1 MSLLNRRVR
10 LGLSAAGAVAVLTI
24 SSTLAYAEP
33 TTVDEAKAQ
42 LQRLE
47 QEASEID
54 QQYAAV
60 QAKVELRTSQLA
72 TARKDVDA
80 QAGKVQALRSQ
91 VGQMALQQFKS
102 RGVDT
107 TTVLLTTDDAASF
120 LNQLSTMHK
129 VNENANVLLQDFQTE
144 QANLSDMQRAADA
157 ELASISADQKQL
169 GELSAQSDVKVK
181 AAQAVLDRL
190 TEEQRRKLAEQQAA
204 EADRAADA
212 ARVARAATAATTA
225 PAAPAAAAPVVSG
238 SASSRAQG
246 AVAFALAQVG
256 DAYVMGASGPNAYDC
271 SGLTSAAYRSVGVSL
286 PRTSQSQ
293 YGVGQAVSLSQL
305 QPGDLV
311 FYYSG
316 ISHVGM
322 YIGGGRIVDAAN
334 PRAGVR
340 TTSVTSMP
348 FMGGRRVA

>member
-204 EADRAADA
+204 EA
-212 ARVARAATAATTA
+212 
-225 PAAPAAAAPVVSG
+225 
-238 SASSRAQG
+238 
-246 AVAFALAQVG
+246 
-256 DAYVMGASGPNAYDC
+256 
-271 SGLTSAAYRSVGVSL
+271 
-286 PRTSQSQ
+286 
-293 YGVGQAVSLSQL
+293 
-305 QPGDLV
+305 
-311 FYYSG
+311 
-316 ISHVGM
+316 
-322 YIGGGRIVDAAN
+322 GGRRL
-334 PRAGVR
+334 RAGAGRRCLRDGRERPQRLRLLRPDLRRLPV
-340 TTSVTSMP
+340 
-348 FMGGRRVA
+348 GRRVAASHVAVPVRRRPGREPVAAAAG